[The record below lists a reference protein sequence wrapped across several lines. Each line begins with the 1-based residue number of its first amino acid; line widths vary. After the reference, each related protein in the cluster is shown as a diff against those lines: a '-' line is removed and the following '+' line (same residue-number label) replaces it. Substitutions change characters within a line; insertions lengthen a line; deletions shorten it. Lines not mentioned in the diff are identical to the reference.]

1 MESHGTVQCDYIYSF
16 FFKKKC
22 LQSPCK
28 FAGQINQLRTWRA
41 ENYYWTKI
49 EIWHQWFLF
58 SFLFCILQGGKD
70 TPALQ
75 YGEARVQQSGQS
87 ELASCALYFH
97 HLSAR
102 SQLTLIRDSE
112 NKIRISRQAPHLV
125 MHQKMKKSEYLHST
139 ACDAQSL

>member
-1 MESHGTVQCDYIYSF
+1 LLDKSISYEHGEQKIIIEQKSRFDINDF
-16 FFKKKC
+16 FFLFILHFARGKRYSC
-22 LQSPCK
+22 L
-28 FAGQINQLRTWRA
+28 AIRR
-41 ENYYWTKI
+41 
-49 EIWHQWFLF
+49 
-58 SFLFCILQGGKD
+58 
-70 TPALQ
+70 
-75 YGEARVQQSGQS
+75 EARVQQSGQS
-87 ELASCALYFH
+87 ELASCAFYFH

>member
-1 MESHGTVQCDYIYSF
+1 MESRKIIEQKSRFDINDF
-16 FFKKKC
+16 FFPFYLHFARGKRYSC
-22 LQSPCK
+22 LAIRQ
-28 FAGQINQLRTWRA
+28 
-41 ENYYWTKI
+41 
-49 EIWHQWFLF
+49 
-58 SFLFCILQGGKD
+58 
-70 TPALQ
+70 
-75 YGEARVQQSGQS
+75 EARVQQSGQS
-87 ELASCALYFH
+87 ELASCAFYFH